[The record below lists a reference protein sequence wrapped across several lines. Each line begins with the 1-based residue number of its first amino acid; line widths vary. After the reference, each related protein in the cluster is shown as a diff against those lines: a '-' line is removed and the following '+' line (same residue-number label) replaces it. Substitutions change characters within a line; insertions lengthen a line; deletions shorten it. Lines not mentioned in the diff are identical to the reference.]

1 MSTAFFLRF
10 CVLLAL
16 LLASNAVGVHVPA
29 GSWNIISCVFQ
40 GNAAV
45 DHHGSAWLIIRVRLE
60 SFSLIAAGIVIRF
73 CRILSSFI
81 MYQSS
86 WTSKLSNNQGS
97 MSPMRL
103 SAHQLL
109 FPFSNLQ
116 KAGTFAS
123 AHDADVLCFGPAG
136 KKEDF
141 AARLHHL
148 PTEEAI
154 CCRGCCNWF
163 WMLQLTLGTLE
174 KLGQNWRGPWRHC
187 SRTLSC
193 IHVEPSS
200 GIITCS
206 SFENPKEST
215 LEFPPRACKLG
226 PWYILINLGLHQ
238 SP

>member
-16 LLASNAVGVHVPA
+16 LLTSNAVGVQVPA

-40 GNAAV
+40 VN
-45 DHHGSAWLIIRVRLE
+45 AWLIIRVQLE
-60 SFSLIAAGIVIRF
+60 YFSLIAAGILMGF
-73 CRILSSFI
+73 CGTLSSFI

-86 WTSKLSNNQGS
+86 WTSKLSSNQGS

-116 KAGTFAS
+116 KTGTFAS
-123 AHDADVLCFGPAG
+123 AHDADVWCCSPAG
-136 KKEDF
+136 KKDF

-148 PTEEAI
+148 PTEEAV

-163 WMLQLTLGTLE
+163 WMLKLTLGTLE
-174 KLGQNWRGPWRHC
+174 KWGQNWRGPWRHC

-193 IHVEPSS
+193 IPVEPK
-200 GIITCS
+200 
-206 SFENPKEST
+206 FRNNYLQQLWESQRIYT
-215 LEFPPRACKLG
+215 RVPSTSLQARAM
-226 PWYILINLGLHQ
+226 IH
-238 SP
+238 SD

>member
-1 MSTAFFLRF
+1 
-10 CVLLAL
+10 
-16 LLASNAVGVHVPA
+16 
-29 GSWNIISCVFQ
+29 
-40 GNAAV
+40 
-45 DHHGSAWLIIRVRLE
+45 
-60 SFSLIAAGIVIRF
+60 
-73 CRILSSFI
+73 

-154 CCRGCCNWF
+154 CCRGCCN
-163 WMLQLTLGTLE
+163 
-174 KLGQNWRGPWRHC
+174 
-187 SRTLSC
+187 
-193 IHVEPSS
+193 
-200 GIITCS
+200 
-206 SFENPKEST
+206 
-215 LEFPPRACKLG
+215 
-226 PWYILINLGLHQ
+226 
-238 SP
+238 